1 MPPRVLV
8 VGSINLDLVAR
19 VPKLPKPGET
29 VLGDEFVESPG
40 GKGAN
45 QAVAAA
51 WLGAQ
56 TTMIGRIGDDAF
68 GQTSL
73 AALSRAKVNIE
84 HVQVTRGC
92 SSGVALINVEAS
104 GQNSITVIP
113 GANACVT
120 PDDVQ
125 ALDDLFCVTDAVLVQ
140 LEIPLSTVVT
150 TCSLAR
156 KHGALI
162 VFDPAPAPNHALPNE
177 LYATDLICPNQAE
190 VAALIGNDLTTP
202 ADAAAAAALLCRRRA
217 NQTVI
222 KLGKQGALACDSDG
236 TCMHVPAPQVNA
248 IDTTAAGDAFQ
259 AALAVALIEGQP
271 LFNATRFAC
280 AAGALATTKHGA
292 QQAMPTRDDVEQL
305 LSTVW

>member
-8 VGSINLDLVAR
+8 VGSINLDLVVR
-19 VPKLPKPGET
+19 VLKLPKPGET
-29 VLGDEFVESPG
+29 VHGDAFVESPG

-56 TTMIGRIGDDAF
+56 ATMIGRIGDDAF
-68 GQTSL
+68 GQKAL
-73 AALSRAKVNIE
+73 VALSRASVNID
-84 HVQVTRGC
+84 HVLITRGC

-104 GQNSITVIP
+104 GQNAITVIP

-125 ALDDLFCVTDAVLVQ
+125 ELEDLFRVTDAVLVQ
-140 LEIPLSTVVT
+140 LEIPLSTVVA

-162 VFDPAPAPNHALPNE
+162 VFDPAPAPNHELPNE
-177 LYATDLICPNQAE
+177 LYAADLICPNQIEAE
-190 VAALIGNDLTTP
+190 ALTGIAVTTP
-202 ADAAAAAALLCRRRA
+202 ANALAAAALLSSRGA
-217 NQTVI
+217 KQTVI
-222 KLGKQGALACDSDG
+222 KLGKQGAFVCDSD
-236 TCMHVPAPQVNA
+236 CKSMHVPAPQVNA

-259 AALAVALIEGQP
+259 AALAVALIEGQS

-292 QQAMPTRDDVEQL
+292 QQAMPTRGDLEQL
-305 LSTVW
+305 LSAVW